1 MALLWRLFTLTTAS
15 LGYTRSLR
23 EVMGTTCTRF
33 KYLFAASLLMMTA
46 GRFLRISPAT
56 DGSKFTHQ
64 TSPRLIAHVPD
75 GDFCPFES
83 FQFARLILAHFL
95 ICRLKIGRQDMGSN
109 EIFNEAADPPPTH
122 YVVEPFVHL
131 LVQGDR

>member
-46 GRFLRISPAT
+46 GRFLRTSPPT
-56 DGSKFTHQ
+56 DGSKLTHQ
-64 TSPRLIAHVPD
+64 TS
-75 GDFCPFES
+75 
-83 FQFARLILAHFL
+83 ARLIGYISNGAFSPFPCLSLARFILSHSQ
-95 ICRLKIGRQDMGSN
+95 ICCFEVLGEHVRRPK
-109 EIFNEAADPPPTH
+109 
-122 YVVEPFVHL
+122 
-131 LVQGDR
+131 

>member
-46 GRFLRISPAT
+46 GRFLRISPPT
-56 DGSKFTHQ
+56 EGSKLTHQ
-64 TSPRLIAHVPD
+64 TS
-75 GDFCPFES
+75 
-83 FQFARLILAHFL
+83 ARLIGYISNGGFSPFQCLFL
-95 ICRLKIGRQDMGSN
+95 MDRAPVRYVCHTYDTVKTVEGQRRFGKGGRSRRRSN
-109 EIFNEAADPPPTH
+109 GLELSGAAQLHRT
-122 YVVEPFVHL
+122 
-131 LVQGDR
+131 